1 MHHAQR
7 NSVGLYSPPK
17 ICSRRRNSCSG
28 LQLFPL
34 LARICCSAI
43 LFPLVANRVCFIAQF
58 NHRGCSACFFTSC
71 CLFSTALLTLF
82 DVLLNMI
89 VLHDGQTRSQSS
101 AGTPS
106 RAVASTYGV
115 KRNACVCVAALSVR
129 LLFCPVG
136 CAAVFFACSSS
147 AQLSLFFPAAVL
159 VVAST
164 AVFFVCATAD
174 ALPLQ

>member
-1 MHHAQR
+1 MNVCMNIYIHTYIHTIHT
-7 NSVGLYSPPK
+7 Y
-17 ICSRRRNSCSG
+17 IRRRNSCSG

-43 LFPLVANRVCFIAQF
+43 LFPLVASRVCFIAQF

-71 CLFSTALLTLF
+71 CLFSTVLLTLF
-82 DVLLNMI
+82 DGLADVLLNMI
-89 VLHDGQTRSQSS
+89 VLYDGQARSQSS

-106 RAVASTYGV
+106 RAVASASGV

-136 CAAVFFACSSS
+136 S
-147 AQLSLFFPAAVL
+147 A
-159 VVAST
+159 T
-164 AVFFVCATAD
+164 VFFVGATVAVLSCNS
-174 ALPLQ
+174 ARGWLYSRVLRLRNC

>member
-1 MHHAQR
+1 MQHA
-7 NSVGLYSPPK
+7 NKPVCITHSVGLYSPPK

-34 LARICCSAI
+34 FARFCCSAI
-43 LFPLVANRVCFIAQF
+43 LFPLVAEGNV
-58 NHRGCSACFFTSC
+58 GCSACFFTSC

-89 VLHDGQTRSQSS
+89 VLHDGQAGSQSS

-106 RAVASTYGV
+106 RAVASASGV

-136 CAAVFFACSSS
+136 SAAVFFACSSS

-159 VVAST
+159 VVGST